1 LDKSGGKE
9 FDVAKV
15 DDLEAWRNTAK
26 AAQGTLPASSAT
38 AAEWNFAV
46 GAGADLFQKLSSAP
60 TKLGHVAR
68 IFVGLQTSADSVF
81 LFKEFRTAGKSLMK
95 VVSKE
100 IGKELE
106 VEKAL
111 LKPVV
116 RSGDIGRYW
125 ATPRALVLFPYV
137 LDRDAT
143 LIPETELRKRFPNTW
158 DYLLTNKALLAA
170 REHGKFRKT
179 GWYQL
184 YPKNLTGWQEPKIMV
199 PYMVR
204 RLCATYDEEGLYFVN
219 VTTGGFAVTVDTEI
233 ASMKYVTGLLNSR
246 LLDWFIRNV
255 TTTFHGGYFAAN
267 KQFIEQLPIRTIDF
281 SDPADKARHDRMV
294 ELVERMLEL
303 HKRKA
308 RCSGDVS
315 SPKSPGEH
323 RAAAAIY
330 DRRFGERSSPLQHF
344 GEHSS
349 PLQHFGEH
357 SSPLQLEREIAATDR
372 EIDELV
378 YELYGITEEE
388 RKIIEGAL

>member
-1 LDKSGGKE
+1 LDKSGSKE
-9 FDVAKV
+9 FKLEKV
-15 DDLEAWRNTAK
+15 DDLEAWTGNGKATVAK
-26 AAQGTLPASSAT
+26 IPATSAT

-46 GAGADLFQKLSSAP
+46 GAGADVFQKLSSAP
-60 TKLGHVAR
+60 TKLGDVAR
-68 IFVGLQTSADSVF
+68 IFVGLQTSADTVF
-81 LFKEFRTAGKSLMK
+81 LFKEFRSARKSLMK

-106 VEKAL
+106 LERAM

-125 ATPRALVLFPYV
+125 ATPRALVLFPYA

-158 DYLLTNKALLAA
+158 EYLLANKALLAA
-170 REHGKFRKT
+170 REHGKFRKS

-184 YPKNLTGWQEPKIMV
+184 YPKNLTGWEEPKIMV

-204 RLCATYDEEGLYFVN
+204 RLCATYDEHGHYFVN
-219 VTTGGFAVTVDTEI
+219 VTTGGFAVTVDSEI

-267 KQFIEQLPIRTIDF
+267 KQFIEQLPIRTINF

-294 ELVERMLEL
+294 ALVERMLEL
-303 HKRKA
+303 NKQKH
-308 RCSGDVS
+308 DV
-315 SPKSPGEH
+315 
-323 RAAAAIY
+323 AAAFRPP
-330 DRRFGERSSPLQHF
+330 DRSVRLKADATD
-344 GEHSS
+344 
-349 PLQHFGEH
+349 
-357 SSPLQLEREIAATDR
+357 LERDIAATDA
-372 EIDELV
+372 EIDNLV
-378 YELYGITEEE
+378 YQLYGITDEE
-388 RKIIEGAL
+388 RKIIEEA